1 MKTSKQNKFHHYKEI
16 LPIAGGHMFH
26 DFYTAF
32 LAPLLPGIIEN
43 LSLSL
48 TTAGFLS
55 TMLQIPSVLN
65 PFFGYLADKKGARYF
80 IIFSPA
86 VTATLM
92 SLLGRTDNPALL
104 ALLLLLAGISSASLH
119 AASPAVI
126 GKSAERKT
134 GFAMSLFMAGGG
146 LGRTLSPL
154 VVVWALSQWGLSGI
168 YRLMIFGWAAS
179 ALLYFQLRGV
189 DFEPQFRTSLR
200 NSLPQFRA
208 FFLPLALVLLLR
220 SFILAATN
228 TYLPTF
234 LVQTGSSLAL
244 AGAALSAVELS
255 GVAGGLVLGPLSDR
269 LGRKPT
275 IGGSMFL
282 SAAALIIFLNISGWL
297 VIPLLLIF
305 GFFSRST
312 GSLFLALVQDNFQ
325 GHRATSNGVYMLISF
340 LSNALMLVL
349 VGFIGD
355 QAGLRTAYLWS
366 AAAAILSIFAINLLP
381 KSADEQE

>member
-1 MKTSKQNKFHHYKEI
+1 
-16 LPIAGGHMFH
+16 
-26 DFYTAF
+26 
-32 LAPLLPGIIEN
+32 
-43 LSLSL
+43 
-48 TTAGFLS
+48 
-55 TMLQIPSVLN
+55 
-65 PFFGYLADKKGARYF
+65 
-80 IIFSPA
+80 
-86 VTATLM
+86 
-92 SLLGRTDNPALL
+92 
-104 ALLLLLAGISSASLH
+104 
-119 AASPAVI
+119 
-126 GKSAERKT
+126 
-134 GFAMSLFMAGGG
+134 MAGGG

-179 ALLYFQLRGV
+179 ALLYFQLKGV
-189 DFEPQFRTSLR
+189 DFEPQVRTSLR
-200 NSLPQFRA
+200 NSLPQFKA

-244 AGAALSAVELS
+244 AGAALSAVEFS

-366 AAAAILSIFAINLLP
+366 AAAAILSIFAIYLLP

>member
-1 MKTSKQNKFHHYKEI
+1 MNSTQEGNTRNIKEI

-26 DFYTAF
+26 DFFTAF

-48 TTAGFLS
+48 TSAGLLS

-86 VTATLM
+86 VTATMM
-92 SLLGRTDNPALL
+92 SLLGRTKSPAVL

-126 GKSAERKT
+126 GKTAENKT
-134 GFAMSLFMAGGG
+134 GLAMSLFMAGGG

-154 VVVWALSQWGLSGI
+154 VVVWAISQWGLDGI

-179 ALLYFQLRGV
+179 VLLYFQFKSV
-189 DFEPQFRTSLR
+189 DFTPRTHSSLR
-200 NSLPQFRA
+200 QSLPQFRE

-228 TYLPTF
+228 TYLPTY
-234 LVQTGSSLAL
+234 LVQTGASLAL

-269 LGRKPT
+269 FGRKST

-282 SAAALIIFLNISGWL
+282 SAIVLIIFLNVSGWF

-312 GSLFLALVQDNFQ
+312 GSLFLALVQDNFR

-355 QAGLRTAYLWS
+355 LAGLRTAYLWS
-366 AAAAILSIFAINLLP
+366 AGAAILSILAIYLLP
-381 KSADEQE
+381 KSTD